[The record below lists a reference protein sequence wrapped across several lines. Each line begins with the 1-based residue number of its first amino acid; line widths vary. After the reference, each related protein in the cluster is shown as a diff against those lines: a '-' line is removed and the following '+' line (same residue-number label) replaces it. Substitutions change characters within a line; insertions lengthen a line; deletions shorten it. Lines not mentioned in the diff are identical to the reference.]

1 MARLAG
7 GIVLIL
13 LGAVWALQGLDVSFV
28 PQGGMTGEVIWVI
41 IGGAVMLLGLWL
53 ILSARRKGGTSGP
66 DDNAA

>member
-7 GIVLIL
+7 GIILVL

-41 IGGAVMLLGLWL
+41 IGGLVVLVGLWL
-53 ILSARRKGGTSGP
+53 ILSARRKGGSSEP
-66 DDNAA
+66 DDNAV